1 MHRFLYI
8 DNDRNIYF
16 HTGLAAETLA
26 GDQLTTRADQGDSYE
41 MERWVL
47 LMVALP
53 LASALLGHL
62 LADTFGRQVARLSI
76 ALSLGAFVV
85 SVALLI
91 EMLGGGPAGVLALAN
106 GWGLL
111 LLDPLSS
118 LMAVVVSGISLI
130 VHLFARRYMAEE
142 SGYARFFVL
151 LDLMTAALLVM
162 VSAGDLITL
171 LVAWHLV
178 GVLLY
183 FLLGQDV
190 QSPTAYRYAF
200 WTLLT
205 YRVGDLPLVLAAG
218 LLFRAYGTWSLP
230 EIFAAMGAD
239 TPAQILGLPV
249 PEVVG
254 GLIALSA
261 FARSAQFLLH
271 TWLPYTMG
279 GPTPVSALM
288 HAGIVNAGGFLINRF
303 APVFVHTGEVLHWV
317 FLMGLVTAVIGS
329 VLMLSQHDV
338 KKALGY
344 STMGQMGFMIME
356 CGVGA
361 FSLAIY
367 HLIAHGVFKG
377 TLFLGAGGVIGEARR
392 DDGVPKHDLYTFVVE
407 RRPVRQRRPWLLMA
421 AVTLAVPAV
430 ILFLSH
436 YLVEHGFIYR
446 QGAVVLLFFGWITG
460 AQLIFATYRMRTENL
475 ARLLTLILVSFTVV
489 VLGYTLISHAFDL
502 FLYPDPVLR
511 AGINAAAGIEVAW
524 FDTLVALVTVVIVL
538 GWLFT
543 YYAEQRRGRG
553 RDWLAGLRRRSY
565 RAISRELFVSDLY
578 GWVSR
583 RLLAGAERLNLWL
596 RWS

>member
-1 MHRFLYI
+1 
-8 DNDRNIYF
+8 
-16 HTGLAAETLA
+16 
-26 GDQLTTRADQGDSYE
+26 
-41 MERWVL
+41 MEHWVL
-47 LMVALP
+47 LIAGLP
-53 LASALLGHL
+53 LAGALLGHL
-62 LADTFGRQVARLSI
+62 LAGILGRRVARLSI
-76 ALSLGAFVV
+76 GLSLGTFVA
-85 SVALLI
+85 SVALLSW
-91 EMLGGGPAGVLALAN
+91 MLGGAPAATLALADD
-106 GWGLL
+106 WGLL

-142 SGYARFFVL
+142 GGYARFFVL
-151 LDLMTAALLVM
+151 LDLMTAALLLM

-171 LVAWHLV
+171 LIAWHLV
-178 GVLLY
+178 GVFLY

-190 QSPTAYRYAF
+190 RSHTAYRYAF

-205 YRVGDLPLVLAAG
+205 YRIGDMPLVLAAG
-218 LLFRAYGTWSLP
+218 LLFHAYGTWSLP
-230 EIFAAMGAD
+230 EIFAAMAAG
-239 TPAQILGLPV
+239 PQAQVLGMPL

-254 GLIALSA
+254 GLIALAA

-303 APVFVHTGEVLHWV
+303 APVFGHTGDVLHWV

-329 VLMLSQHDV
+329 VLMLAQHDV

-377 TLFLGAGGVIGEARR
+377 TLFLGAGGAIGQARR
-392 DDGVPKHDLYTFVVE
+392 DDGVPKDELYTFVVE
-407 RRPVRQRRPWLLMA
+407 RRPARQRRPWLLMA
-421 AVTLAVPAV
+421 VVTLAVPGV
-430 ILFLSH
+430 ILFMTH
-436 YLVEHGFIYR
+436 YLVEQTFFHR

-475 ARLLTLILVSFTVV
+475 ARLFTLILVSFTVV
-489 VLGYTLISHAFDL
+489 VLGYTLISHAFDR
-502 FLYPDPVLR
+502 FLYPDPALR
-511 AGINAAAGIEVAW
+511 EGIRAAAGIDPVW
-524 FDTLVALVTVVIVL
+524 FDTLVGLVTAVIVL

-543 YYAEQRRGRG
+543 YYAEQQRGRG
-553 RDWLAGLRRRSY
+553 RDWLAGLRRRFY
-565 RAISRELFVSDLY
+565 GAISRELLVNDLY
-578 GWVSR
+578 AWVWR
-583 RLLAGAERLNLWL
+583 RILAGAERLNLWL